1 MTPTAN
7 NLDRARVLLSVQR
20 ALLMAI
26 TPEMRAIDVSWNNC
40 EIRLRFTL
48 EKPGETDMNEL
59 TNEVEAEV
67 EADFIPEARVSS
79 EVDIVP
85 IGTPVPLQ
93 NPLNGVSAR
102 VFARRELSCP

>member
-1 MTPTAN
+1 MTSTTN
-7 NLDRARVLLSVQR
+7 TLDRARVLLSVQR

-26 TPEMRAIDVSWNNC
+26 TPEMRAIDVSWSDC

-48 EKPGETDMNEL
+48 ARPSETDMNEL

-79 EVDIVP
+79 EIDTVP
-85 IGTPVPLQ
+85 AGSPVSLE
-93 NPLNGVSAR
+93 NPLNGGCAR
-102 VFARRELSCP
+102 VFARREIE

>member
-1 MTPTAN
+1 MTLNTNP
-7 NLDRARVLLSVQR
+7 LDRGRVLMSVQR

-26 TPEMRAIDVSWNNC
+26 TPEIRTIDVSWSDC

-48 EKPGETDMNEL
+48 AEAGDTDMNEL

-67 EADFIPEARVSS
+67 EADFIPEARVHS

-85 IGTPVPLQ
+85 TGTPVSLHQ
-93 NPLNGVSAR
+93 SLDGGCAR
-102 VFARRELSCP
+102 VFARREIA